1 MGESFSGDEY
11 VCNLTWNCN
20 GGCGKRG
27 STLKH
32 EGSGESIDGTN
43 LSDKILQ
50 TTDCVSCSVKG
61 HCSSAE
67 SKEKIIDITDASA
80 SSYEVGQSVMVV
92 GQMSMGMKAVFW
104 AFVLPFL
111 IILTSLFVCMA
122 IFNDE
127 LYAGCISLSLLL
139 HYYFFL
145 WLNKAR
151 FKQKFSF
158 TIKPIK

>member
-1 MGESFSGDEY
+1 MANSIEHKGI
-11 VCNLTWNCN
+11 V
-20 GGCGKRG
+20 
-27 STLKH
+27 
-32 EGSGESIDGTN
+32 ESINGTH
-43 LSDKILQ
+43 LSVKILQ
-50 TTDCVSCSVKG
+50 TTACVSCSVKG

-92 GQMSMGMKAVFW
+92 GQLSMGMKAVFW

-127 LYAGCISLSLLL
+127 LYAGCISLSLLFP
-139 HYYFFL
+139 YYFFL
-145 WLNKAR
+145 WFNKAR